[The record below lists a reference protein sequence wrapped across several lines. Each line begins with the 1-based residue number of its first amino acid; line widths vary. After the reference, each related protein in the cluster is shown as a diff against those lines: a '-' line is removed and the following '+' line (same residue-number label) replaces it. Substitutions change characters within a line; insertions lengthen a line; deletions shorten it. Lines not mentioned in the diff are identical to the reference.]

1 MFITSQE
8 LSLEQPH
15 YRISTTTIDHT
26 YLYSRKNANQLLL
39 TIYESVICFLTSFE
53 KGSTMGLGNYA
64 NFQMNELPSI
74 YNNISAL
81 HSGCSQEQPLF

>member
-1 MFITSQE
+1 M
-8 LSLEQPH
+8 
-15 YRISTTTIDHT
+15 
-26 YLYSRKNANQLLL
+26 LL

-64 NFQMNELPSI
+64 KFQMDELPDI

>member
-1 MFITSQE
+1 M
-8 LSLEQPH
+8 
-15 YRISTTTIDHT
+15 
-26 YLYSRKNANQLLL
+26 LL
-39 TIYESVICFLTSFE
+39 TIYESVICFLTSSK

-64 NFQMNELPSI
+64 NLQTDGFPGI

>member
-1 MFITSQE
+1 M
-8 LSLEQPH
+8 
-15 YRISTTTIDHT
+15 
-26 YLYSRKNANQLLL
+26 LL

-64 NFQMNELPSI
+64 NFQMNELPGI